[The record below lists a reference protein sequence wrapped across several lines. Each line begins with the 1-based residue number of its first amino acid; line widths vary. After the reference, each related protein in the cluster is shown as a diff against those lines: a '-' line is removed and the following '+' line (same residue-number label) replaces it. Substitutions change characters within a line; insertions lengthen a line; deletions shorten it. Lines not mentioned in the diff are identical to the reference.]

1 MGPWRAKGDYA
12 CDGCRKNLVGEF
24 VKSKLKFVAIA
35 AAALLLTGCSLAEKA
50 GAAVVVGTERM
61 SSSELVAE
69 YQSVLDALPADSQG
83 LGSPTQV
90 NRTIL
95 QSYVYSVVVN
105 AIGVEY
111 GVVATDAQV
120 AAERA
125 SLEEKYG
132 KDGLLEVA
140 AQGAIAPVAI
150 DRTLRTS
157 LTYRNVAEKLVPG
170 GTTEEQD
177 AAVGPKLIEFSKKLG
192 VEIAPRY
199 GQWNAE
205 TVVVEDLVD
214 GLSVSQAA
222 ILAAAQG

>member
-1 MGPWRAKGDYA
+1 M
-12 CDGCRKNLVGEF
+12 
-24 VKSKLKFVAIA
+24 KSKLKFVAIA

-61 SSSELVAE
+61 SSSELAAE

-177 AAVGPKLIEFSKKLG
+177 AAVGPKLIEFAKKLG
-192 VEIAPRY
+192 VEVAPRY
-199 GQWNAE
+199 GQWNVE
-205 TVVVEDLVD
+205 KIVVEDLVD

>member
-1 MGPWRAKGDYA
+1 
-12 CDGCRKNLVGEF
+12 VGN
-24 VKSKLKFVAIA
+24 
-35 AAALLLTGCSLAEKA
+35 
-50 GAAVVVGTERM
+50 ERM
-61 SSSELVAE
+61 SSSELAAE

-105 AIGVEY
+105 AIGEEY
-111 GVVATDAQV
+111 GLVATDAQV

-125 SLEEKYG
+125 NLEEKYG

-140 AQGAIAPVAI
+140 AQGAIAPIAI

-157 LTYRNVAEKLVPG
+157 LTYRNVAEKLVPS

-177 AAVGPKLIEFSKKLG
+177 AAIGPKLIEFSKKLG

-199 GQWNAE
+199 GQWN
-205 TVVVEDLVD
+205 TDNIVVEDLMD
-214 GLSVSQAA
+214 GLSISQAA

>member
-1 MGPWRAKGDYA
+1 MGPWRAEGDYT
-12 CDGCRKNLVGEF
+12 GYGRRKILVGEF
-24 VKSKLKFVAIA
+24 VKSILKFVAVA
-35 AAALLLTGCSLAEKA
+35 AAALLLAGCSLTEKA

-61 SSSELVAE
+61 SSSELAAE

-95 QSYVYSVVVN
+95 QSYVYSVIVN

-125 SLEEKYG
+125 TLEKNYG

-140 AQGAIAPVAI
+140 AQGAIAPSAI

-157 LTYRNVAEKLVPG
+157 LTYRYVAEKLVPG

-177 AAVGPKLIEFSKKLG
+177 AAIGPKLIEFAKKLG

-205 TVVVEDLVD
+205 NIVVEDLAD
-214 GLSVSQAA
+214 GLSVSQDA
-222 ILAAAQG
+222 LLAAQG